1 MLFWNNIN
9 AANNVKREDK
19 NMSRRSIKLGTWN
32 GKPIEWI
39 VLYENDFDML
49 VLSEISICSKQYSAA
64 NNSNWASSDI
74 RHYLNN
80 NFYKNNFTEDEKK
93 RIVNVYLNDVYTKDN
108 IFLIS
113 RSESDNYL
121 SSNEV
126 SKRGYWCTRTPYN
139 STQIMRYND
148 GSCGGI
154 NSNATYAT
162 YPAMWI
168 KEQE

>member
-19 NMSRRSIKLGTWN
+19 NMSRRSITLGTWN
-32 GKPIEWI
+32 GNPMKWA
-39 VLYENDFDML
+39 VLCENDFDML
-49 VLSEISICSKQYSAA
+49 VLSEISLGKKQYSAA

-80 NFYKNNFTEDEKK
+80 NFYKSNFTEDEKK
-93 RIVNVYLNDVYTKDN
+93 RIMNIYLNDSYTKDN

-113 RSESDNYL
+113 KSESDSYL
-121 SSNEV
+121 SSDEV
-126 SKRGYWCTRTPYN
+126 SKRGYWCTRTPYD
-139 STQIMRYND
+139 SRQIMRHYSNGSWEWND
-148 GSCGGI
+148 SR
-154 NSNATYAT
+154 AEYET

-168 KEQE
+168 KK

>member
-1 MLFWNNIN
+1 MS
-9 AANNVKREDK
+9 KRIIEF
-19 NMSRRSIKLGTWN
+19 GTWN
-32 GKPIEWI
+32 GNPMKWA

-49 VLSEISICSKQYSAA
+49 VVSEISIGKKQYSAA

-93 RIVNVYLNDVYTKDN
+93 RIMNIYLNDSYTKDN
-108 IFLIS
+108 VFLIS
-113 RSESDNYL
+113 KSESDSYL

-126 SKRGYWCTRTPYN
+126 HKRGYWCTRTPYD
-139 STQIMRYND
+139 SRGIRRYD
-148 GSCGGI
+148 GSSWDWNWSSI
-154 NSNATYAT
+154 EYET

-168 KEQE
+168 KKQE

>member
-1 MLFWNNIN
+1 MS
-9 AANNVKREDK
+9 KRIIEF
-19 NMSRRSIKLGTWN
+19 GTWN
-32 GKPIEWI
+32 GSPMKWA

-49 VLSEISICSKQYSAA
+49 VISEISIGDNRYSSA

-74 RHYLNN
+74 RYYLNN
-80 NFYKNNFTEDEKK
+80 NFYKSNFTEDEKK

-113 RSESDNYL
+113 KSESDNYL
-121 SSNEV
+121 SYDEV
-126 SKRGYWCTRTPYN
+126 HKRGYWCTRTPYD
-139 STQIMRYND
+139 STQIMRYSD
-148 GSCGGI
+148 GSCRGI
-154 NSNATYAT
+154 SSNVTYAT

>member
-1 MLFWNNIN
+1 MS
-9 AANNVKREDK
+9 KRIIEF
-19 NMSRRSIKLGTWN
+19 GTWN
-32 GKPIEWI
+32 GSPMKWA

-49 VLSEISICSKQYSAA
+49 VISEISLGRKQYSAA

-80 NFYKNNFTEDEKK
+80 NFYKSNFTEDEKK
-93 RIVNVYLNDVYTKDN
+93 RIMNIYLNDACTKDN

-113 RSESDNYL
+113 KSESDSYL

-126 SKRGYWCTRTPYN
+126 HKRGYWCTRTPYD
-139 STQIMRYND
+139 STWISRYD
-148 GSCGGI
+148 GSWNG
-154 NSNATYAT
+154 NTSRAEYET

-168 KEQE
+168 KK